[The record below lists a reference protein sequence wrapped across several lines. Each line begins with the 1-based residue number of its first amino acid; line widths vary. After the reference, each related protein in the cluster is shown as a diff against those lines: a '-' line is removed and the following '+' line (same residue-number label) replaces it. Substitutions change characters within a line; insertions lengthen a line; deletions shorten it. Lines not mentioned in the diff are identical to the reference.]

1 MLSEYDDSKLN
12 DNLTHI
18 FIAVDEQ
25 IKSNLCKYRKHPTIE
40 HSLAVLLEEVE
51 ELKQEVFRKE
61 TRRSAGAIY
70 QELKDV
76 AAVAVR
82 AILDLDLQQKFMRE
96 TNESF

>member
-1 MLSEYDDSKLN
+1 MISEYDDSKLS
-12 DNLTHI
+12 DKLTYI

-61 TRRSAGAIY
+61 TRRSAGALY

-82 AILDLDLQQKFMRE
+82 AILDLDLQRE
-96 TNESF
+96 DYRNQ

>member
-1 MLSEYDDSKLN
+1 MISEYDDSKLS
-12 DNLTHI
+12 DKLTYI

-25 IKSNLCKYRKHPTIE
+25 IKNNLCKYRKHPTIE

-61 TRRSAGAIY
+61 IRRSAGALY

-76 AAVAVR
+76 AAVAIR
-82 AILDLDLQQKFMRE
+82 AILDLDLQRE
-96 TNESF
+96 DYRNQ